1 LSALRITEDSP
12 AAPTLSAADVFTTL
26 SQELERMR
34 VLGLRVEQTICA
46 IAVNSSIDTAL
57 IAELQQL
64 DAILQHMA
72 ALRDF
77 SEQVALECDDDVLV
91 DVSDALDRVTLADV
105 RTRLARGD
113 HDSSDEGWEIL

>member
-1 LSALRITEDSP
+1 MSALRITEAAP
-12 AAPTLSAADVFTTL
+12 AAPTVSAADVFTSL
-26 SQELERMR
+26 GQELERIR

-64 DAILQHMA
+64 DAILQHIA

-91 DVSDALDRVTLADV
+91 DVSQALDRITLADV
-105 RTRLARGD
+105 RTRLAQGD
-113 HDSSDEGWEIL
+113 QDSTDEGWEIL